1 MSLKQPVS
9 IQLNLKSDSKLAL
22 LETLC
27 QSFWEAG
34 KLSDRK
40 QFLEEVLK
48 REALL
53 STYCGEGVAIPHAA
67 STAVKEPAFIF
78 ARCAEINWDEEESPV
93 QFIILLA
100 IPEVAEGEESPHI
113 EMMSEVATLALDEEI
128 RAVWA
133 SARDE
138 KTILKTFN

>member
-1 MSLKQPVS
+1 MSVKQPVS
-9 IQLNLKSDSKLAL
+9 IELNLKSNSKLTL

-27 QSFWEAG
+27 QSFWEEG
-34 KLSDRK
+34 KLYNRDL
-40 QFLEEVLK
+40 FLEEVLK

-67 STAVKEPAFIF
+67 SAAVKEPSFIF
-78 ARCAEINWDEEESPV
+78 ARCTEINWDEEESPV

-100 IPEVAEGEESPHI
+100 IPEVAEEEESPHI
-113 EMMSEVATLALDEEI
+113 DMMSEIATLALDEEI

-133 SARDE
+133 SARDKE
-138 KTILKTFN
+138 IILKTFN

>member
-1 MSLKQPVS
+1 MSLKKPVS
-9 IQLNLKSDSKLAL
+9 IELNLKSNSKLTL

-34 KLSDRK
+34 KLYNRDL
-40 QFLEEVLK
+40 FLEEVLK

-67 STAVKEPAFIF
+67 SAAVKEPSFIF
-78 ARCAEINWDEEESPV
+78 ARCTEINWDEEESPV

-100 IPEVAEGEESPHI
+100 IPELAEEEESPHI
-113 EMMSEVATLALDEEI
+113 EMMSEIATLALDEEI

-133 SARDE
+133 SARDKE
-138 KTILKTFN
+138 IILKTFN

>member
-1 MSLKQPVS
+1 MSVKQPVS
-9 IQLNLKSDSKLAL
+9 IELNLKSNSKLTL

-34 KLSDRK
+34 KLYSRDL
-40 QFLEEVLK
+40 FLEEVLK

-67 STAVKEPAFIF
+67 SAAVKEPSFIF
-78 ARCAEINWDEEESPV
+78 ARCTEINWDEEESPV

-100 IPEVAEGEESPHI
+100 IPEVAEEEESPHI
-113 EMMSEVATLALDEEI
+113 DMMSEIATLALDEEI

-133 SARDE
+133 SARDKE
-138 KTILKTFN
+138 KILKTFN

>member
-1 MSLKQPVS
+1 MFVKQPVS
-9 IQLNLKSDSKLAL
+9 IELNLKSNSKLTL

-34 KLSDRK
+34 KLYNRDL
-40 QFLEEVLK
+40 FLEEILK

-53 STYCGEGVAIPHAA
+53 STYCGKGVAIPHAA
-67 STAVKEPAFIF
+67 SAAVKEPSFIF
-78 ARCAEINWDEEESPV
+78 ARCTEINWDEEESPV

-113 EMMSEVATLALDEEI
+113 EMMSEIAKLALDEEI

-133 SARDE
+133 SARDKE
-138 KTILKTFN
+138 IILKTFN

>member
-1 MSLKQPVS
+1 MFVKQPVS
-9 IQLNLKSDSKLAL
+9 IELNLKSNSKLTL

-34 KLSDRK
+34 KLYNRDL
-40 QFLEEVLK
+40 FLEEVLK

-53 STYCGEGVAIPHAA
+53 STYCGKGVAIPHAA
-67 STAVKEPAFIF
+67 SAAVKEPSFIF
-78 ARCAEINWDEEESPV
+78 ARCTEINWDEEESPV

-100 IPEVAEGEESPHI
+100 IPEVSEGEESPHI
-113 EMMSEVATLALDEEI
+113 EMMSEIATLALDEEI

-133 SARDE
+133 SARDKE
-138 KTILKTFN
+138 IILKTFN

>member
-1 MSLKQPVS
+1 MSVKQPVS
-9 IQLNLKSDSKLAL
+9 IELNLKSNSKLTL

-34 KLSDRK
+34 KLYNRDL
-40 QFLEEVLK
+40 FLEEVLK

-53 STYCGEGVAIPHAA
+53 STYCGQGVAIPHAA
-67 STAVKEPAFIF
+67 SAAVKEPSFIF
-78 ARCAEINWDEEESPV
+78 ARCTEINWDEKESPV

-113 EMMSEVATLALDEEI
+113 EMMSEIATLALDEEI

-133 SARDE
+133 SARDKE
-138 KTILKTFN
+138 IILKTFN

>member
-1 MSLKQPVS
+1 MSVKQPVS
-9 IQLNLKSDSKLAL
+9 IQLNLKSDSKLTL
-22 LETLC
+22 LEKLC

-34 KLSDRK
+34 KLYNRD

-53 STYCGEGVAIPHAA
+53 STYCGEGVAIPHASA
-67 STAVKEPAFIF
+67 TAVKEPAFIF
-78 ARCAEINWDEEESPV
+78 ARCTEINWDEEESPV

-100 IPEVAEGEESPHI
+100 IPEVVEGEESPHI
-113 EMMSEVATLALDEEI
+113 EMMSEVATLALDEKI

-133 SARDE
+133 SARDKE
-138 KTILKTFN
+138 TILKTFN

>member
-1 MSLKQPVS
+1 MSVKQPVS
-9 IQLNLKSDSKLAL
+9 IELNLKSNSKLTL

-34 KLSDRK
+34 KLYNRDL
-40 QFLEEVLK
+40 FLEEVLK

-53 STYCGEGVAIPHAA
+53 STYCGQGVAIPHAA
-67 STAVKEPAFIF
+67 SAAVKESSFIF
-78 ARCAEINWDEEESPV
+78 ARCTEINWDEKESPV

-113 EMMSEVATLALDEEI
+113 EMMSEIATLALDEEI

-133 SARDE
+133 SARDKE
-138 KTILKTFN
+138 IILKTFN

>member
-9 IQLNLKSDSKLAL
+9 IQLNLKRDSKLAL

-53 STYCGEGVAIPHAA
+53 STYCGEGVRP
-67 STAVKEPAFIF
+67 
-78 ARCAEINWDEEESPV
+78 
-93 QFIILLA
+93 QQQ
-100 IPEVAEGEESPHI
+100 
-113 EMMSEVATLALDEEI
+113 
-128 RAVWA
+128 
-133 SARDE
+133 
-138 KTILKTFN
+138 

>member
-1 MSLKQPVS
+1 MFVKQPVS
-9 IQLNLKSDSKLAL
+9 IELNLKSNSKLTL

-34 KLSDRK
+34 KLYNRDL
-40 QFLEEVLK
+40 FLEEVLK

-53 STYCGEGVAIPHAA
+53 STYCGKGVAIPHAA
-67 STAVKEPAFIF
+67 SAAVKEPSFIF
-78 ARCAEINWDEEESPV
+78 ARCTEINWDEEESPV

-113 EMMSEVATLALDEEI
+113 EMMSEIATLALDEEI

-133 SARDE
+133 SARDKE
-138 KTILKTFN
+138 IILKTFN

>member
-1 MSLKQPVS
+1 MFVKQPVS
-9 IQLNLKSDSKLAL
+9 IELNLKSNSKLTL

-34 KLSDRK
+34 KLYNKDL
-40 QFLEEVLK
+40 FLEEVLK

-67 STAVKEPAFIF
+67 SAAVKEPSFIF
-78 ARCAEINWDEEESPV
+78 ARCTEINWDEKESPV

-113 EMMSEVATLALDEEI
+113 EMMSEIATLALDEEI

-133 SARDE
+133 SARDKE
-138 KTILKTFN
+138 IILKTFN

>member
-1 MSLKQPVS
+1 MFVKQPVS
-9 IQLNLKSDSKLAL
+9 IELNLKSNSKLTL

-34 KLSDRK
+34 KLYNRDL
-40 QFLEEVLK
+40 FLEEVLK

-53 STYCGEGVAIPHAA
+53 STYCGKGVAIPHAA
-67 STAVKEPAFIF
+67 SAVVKEPSFIF
-78 ARCAEINWDEEESPV
+78 ARCTEINWDEEESPV

-113 EMMSEVATLALDEEI
+113 EMMSEIATLALDEEI

-133 SARDE
+133 SARDKE
-138 KTILKTFN
+138 IILKTFN

>member
-1 MSLKQPVS
+1 MSVKQPVS
-9 IQLNLKSDSKLAL
+9 IHLNLKSDSKLAL

-34 KLSDRK
+34 KLFNRK

-48 REALL
+48 RETLL

-67 STAVKEPAFIF
+67 SAAVKEPAFIF
-78 ARCAEINWDEEESPV
+78 ARCAEINWDEESPV

-100 IPEVAEGEESPHI
+100 IPQVAEGEESPHI
-113 EMMSEVATLALDEEI
+113 EMMSEIATLALDEEI

-133 SARDE
+133 LARDE
-138 KTILKTFN
+138 KTILKTFI

>member
-1 MSLKQPVS
+1 MSVKQPVS
-9 IQLNLKSDSKLAL
+9 IQLNLKSDSKLTL

-34 KLSDRK
+34 KLYNRG

-78 ARCAEINWDEEESPV
+78 ARCTEINWDEEESPV

-133 SARDE
+133 SARDKE
-138 KTILKTFN
+138 IILKTFN

>member
-1 MSLKQPVS
+1 MSIKQPVS
-9 IQLNLKSDSKLAL
+9 IELNLKSNSKLTL

-27 QSFWEAG
+27 QLFWEAG
-34 KLSDRK
+34 KLYNRDL
-40 QFLEEVLK
+40 FLEEVFK

-67 STAVKEPAFIF
+67 SRAVKEPAFIF
-78 ARCAEINWDEEESPV
+78 ARCTEINWDEEESPV

-113 EMMSEVATLALDEEI
+113 EIMSEIATLALDEET

-133 SARDE
+133 SARDK

>member
-1 MSLKQPVS
+1 MSVKQPVS
-9 IQLNLKSDSKLAL
+9 IELNLKSNSKLTL

-34 KLSDRK
+34 KLYNRDL
-40 QFLEEVLK
+40 FLEEVLK

-67 STAVKEPAFIF
+67 SAAVKESSFIF
-78 ARCAEINWDEEESPV
+78 ARCTEINWDEEESPV

-100 IPEVAEGEESPHI
+100 IPEVSEGEESPHI
-113 EMMSEVATLALDEEI
+113 EMMSEIATLALDEEI

-133 SARDE
+133 SARDKE
-138 KTILKTFN
+138 IILKTFN

>member
-1 MSLKQPVS
+1 MFVKQPVS
-9 IQLNLKSDSKLAL
+9 IELNLKSNSKLTL

-34 KLSDRK
+34 KLYNRDL
-40 QFLEEVLK
+40 FLEEVLK

-53 STYCGEGVAIPHAA
+53 STYCGKGVAIPHAA
-67 STAVKEPAFIF
+67 SAAVKEPSFIF
-78 ARCAEINWDEEESPV
+78 ARCTEINWDEEESPV

-113 EMMSEVATLALDEEI
+113 EMMLEIATLALDEEI

-133 SARDE
+133 SARDKE
-138 KTILKTFN
+138 IILKTFN